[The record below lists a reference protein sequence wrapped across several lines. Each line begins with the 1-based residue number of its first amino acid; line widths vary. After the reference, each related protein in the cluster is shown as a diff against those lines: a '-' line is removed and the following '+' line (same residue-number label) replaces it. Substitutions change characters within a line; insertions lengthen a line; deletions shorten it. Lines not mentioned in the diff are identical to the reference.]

1 MTGIYKITTPSNY
14 VYIGQSVN
22 IKKRWNEHK
31 WPTKRSV
38 SLIGRSINKYG
49 YKNHSFELLHE
60 LPADID
66 KKTLSAYESLYMD
79 LYRNAGFLLLNISD
93 AKDSNYGYVP
103 SEETRKRH
111 SEKMKG
117 RPSPRKGK
125 THTENSKIII
135 KEKRALQTNI
145 KGRPLGN
152 IPWNKGLKGAQVAHN
167 KGISPTDEVKEK
179 IRQKLLGSKLSP
191 ETIAKRTATLKING
205 VKRRWSEEA
214 KKRQSEKY
222 LGKTKSAETI
232 EKGRATRL
240 LKKLNLSNA
249 IQK

>member
-22 IKKRWNEHK
+22 IKKRWNDHK

-38 SLIGRSINKYG
+38 SLIGRSIKKYG

-60 LPADID
+60 LPADVD

-93 AKDSNYGYVP
+93 AKDSNYGYAP

-111 SEKMKG
+111 SEIMTG
-117 RPSPRKGK
+117 RPSPKKGTK
-125 THTENSKIII
+125 LSANAIQKI
-135 KEKRALQTNI
+135 KEKRALQVMP
-145 KGRPLGN
+145 KGFKRDSPV
-152 IPWNKGLKGAQVAHN
+152 WNKGVKIGHKCSKPGRIVN
-167 KGISPTDEVKEK
+167 EGTKEK
-179 IRQKLLGSKLSP
+179 LRLANLGKKLSP

-205 VKRRWSEEA
+205 VKRKWSDEA

-240 LKKLNLSNA
+240 LKKLNLSHA

>member
-22 IKKRWNEHK
+22 IKKRWNDHK

-38 SLIGRSINKYG
+38 SLIGRSIKKYG

-60 LPADID
+60 LPADVD

-103 SEETRKRH
+103 SEETRKKH

-117 RPSPRKGK
+117 KPSPAKGRILTNEEKHHLSIINKGK
-125 THTENSKIII
+125 PFSEAARSK
-135 KEKRALQTNI
+135 L
-145 KGRPLGN
+145 KGR
-152 IPWNKGLKGAQVAHN
+152 IVWNKGLTGVDNNWAGRKH
-167 KGISPTDEVKEK
+167 STESKEK
-179 IRQKLLGSKLSP
+179 LRQINTGKKLSP

-205 VKRRWSEEA
+205 VKRRWSDEA

-240 LKKLNLSNA
+240 LKKLNLSNGL
-249 IQK
+249 

>member
-1 MTGIYKITTPSNY
+1 MTGIYKITTPSNC

-22 IKKRWNEHK
+22 IKKRWNDHK
-31 WPTKRSV
+31 WPIKRSV
-38 SLIGRSINKYG
+38 SLIGRSIKKYG

-117 RPSPRKGK
+117 RPSSRKGK
-125 THTENSKIII
+125 THTEESKAII
-135 KEKRALQTNI
+135 KGKRALQTNI
-145 KGRPLGN
+145 KGQPIGST
-152 IPWNKGLKGAQVAHN
+152 PWNKGLKGVQKGHN
-167 KGISPTDEVKEK
+167 KGISPSKEVKEK
-179 IRQKLLGSKLSP
+179 IRIKLLGSKLSP
-191 ETIAKRTATLKING
+191 ETIAKRTATLKKNG
-205 VKRRWSEEA
+205 VKRRWSDEA

-240 LKKLNLSNA
+240 LKKLNLSHV
-249 IQK
+249 I